1 MNIQELLEAYGF
13 RAMFSPEL
21 FIIVVILAAFYLR
34 FLGNKTKL
42 KGKIS
47 FLVGLFCFYFALG
60 GPLNL
65 LGHFWF
71 SSHMLQ
77 QSVLYLV
84 VPPLLYR
91 GLPESVFHY
100 LSSKKGTRRFIG
112 IFGHPLLAIIMFNGS
127 FSFYHIPMIFD
138 AAMSNYT
145 LHNILHL
152 FIFFSAFCM
161 WWSVFSPKGAVNFMS
176 DLKKMGYIFLN
187 GFLLTPACALIIFAN
202 DLIYTTYTGSTHLLC
217 LPFYSMVVEKPD
229 VHFSWLTPIMDQQL
243 GGVIMKI
250 VQELAYGSILA
261 YVFYGWYEREKDK
274 AEDHDDPL
282 LEPTA

>member
-21 FIIVVILAAFYLR
+21 FIIVIILSAFYLR
-34 FLGNKTKL
+34 FLGAATKL
-42 KGKIS
+42 KGRIS
-47 FLVGLFCFYFALG
+47 FIVGLFLFYFALG

-77 QSVLYLV
+77 QSVLYLI

-91 GLPESVFHY
+91 GLPEGVFHS
-100 LSSKKGTRRFIG
+100 LSARRGVRTFIK
-112 IFGHPLLAIIMFNGS
+112 IFTHPLLAIIMFNGS
-127 FSFYHIPMIFD
+127 FSFYHVPMIFD

-145 LHNILHL
+145 VHNILNM

-161 WWSVFSPKGAVNFMS
+161 WWSVFSPKGAINNMS
-176 DLKKMGYIFLN
+176 DLKRMGYIFLN
-187 GFLLTPACALIIFAN
+187 GILLTPACALIIFA
-202 DLIYTTYTGSTHLLC
+202 DELIYTTYMGSTHLLC
-217 LPFYSMVVEKPD
+217 LPFYSMVVAKPII
-229 VHFSWLTPIMDQQL
+229 HISWLTPLMDQQL

-250 VQELAYGSILA
+250 VQEIAYGCILA
-261 YVFYGWYEREKDK
+261 YVFYGWYERERDR
-274 AEDHDDPL
+274 AENHDDPL